1 MTIKH
6 KSNMSF
12 DPVYLAKLESGK
24 EEFPVGIH
32 KVSRGYGY
40 RISRTFKG
48 KDYRFGTFQSL
59 EHALRTNEYLNR
71 LLDAVNEELDK
82 RPATT
87 EDIEELL
94 FKHNEPT
101 RLDGMFFKEFVRG
114 VEELKHNTKTSLSV
128 ISKIHENQNKS
139 WIRRLFNL

>member
-24 EEFPVGIH
+24 EPLPVGIN
-32 KVSRGYGY
+32 KTSSGYGY

-48 KDYRFGTFQSL
+48 TEYRFGTFQSL

-71 LLDAVNEELDK
+71 FLDAVNDELEK
-82 RPATT
+82 RPATV
-87 EDIEELL
+87 EDLGDALNKLDTINTGKFQELAHAIMTIRIKIDILEEELS
-94 FKHNEPT
+94 T
-101 RLDGMFFKEFVRG
+101 
-114 VEELKHNTKTSLSV
+114 
-128 ISKIHENQNKS
+128 NKS
-139 WIRRLFNL
+139 FFQRLFNL